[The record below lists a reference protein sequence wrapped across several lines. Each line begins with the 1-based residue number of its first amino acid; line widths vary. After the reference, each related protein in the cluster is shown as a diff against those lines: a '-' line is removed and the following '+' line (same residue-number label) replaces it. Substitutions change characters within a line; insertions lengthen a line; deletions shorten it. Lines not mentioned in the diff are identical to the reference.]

1 MEPVYHTE
9 PYTDLAE
16 AYDYIL
22 RHVDYQEWY
31 QYIRKVMERF
41 TVDAKKVVELGCGT
55 GRFGAKFS
63 TDGFE
68 IYGVDKSLE
77 MLRVA
82 KARAFKNFRIICADM
97 AEFHLAKKADFIFS
111 VHDTMNYFIN
121 KSDVRRVFS
130 CVRNIMHEDSV
141 FMFDITTEYNIESNF
156 HDVTNTYEIRG
167 RSVEWTNEFNRRRRM
182 VLSTLRFFN
191 RDGTA
196 GVENHIQ
203 RIYSIGEIKKLL
215 KKEGFEV
222 LGIFGDYSFMPP
234 SGTTV
239 MINFVTR
246 LA

>member
-31 QYIRKVMERF
+31 RYIRKVMERF

-97 AEFHLAKKADFIFS
+97 SDFHLAKKADFIFS

-130 CVRNIMHEDSV
+130 CVRNIMHEESV

-196 GVENHIQ
+196 GVEHHIQ

-234 SGTTV
+234 TDTTV